1 MRSYLIVTRIVIRL
15 LINMYKNFIIRIFGR
30 KEIYL
35 SKYYKFSSLMSN
47 LDKNSFYV
55 FLHELA
61 KEALFCL
68 ANGNINR

>member
-35 SKYYKFSSLMSN
+35 SDKYYKFNSLMSN

-55 FLHELA
+55 FLHEFSKRSIILPCEW
-61 KEALFCL
+61 KH
-68 ANGNINR
+68 